1 MLQFLRP
8 TVGAVARCGGAFVER
23 RGDISVYISG
33 SVLVFDPLYLLCC
46 KSRGQASQIPLP
58 DFLGPFFIV
67 WQCIVAYFQVTYL
80 LVDKGYRPISS
91 TDTAPNIH

>member
-1 MLQFLRP
+1 MRLLRGEVIFL
-8 TVGAVARCGGAFVER
+8 
-23 RGDISVYISG
+23 ISG

-67 WQCIVAYFQVTYL
+67 WRVHSGLFQVAYFQVTYL

>member
-23 RGDISVYISG
+23 RGDISG

-67 WQCIVAYFQVTYL
+67 WRVHSGLFSS
-80 LVDKGYRPISS
+80 DISS
-91 TDTAPNIH
+91 SG